1 MAEKRDR
8 TGAEEILAR
17 GAPEIRRQRTA
28 TQQAM
33 QRTIRAMSQEVER
46 CQETLAHHLL
56 DLPLT
61 HVVYFWVILRLKYR
75 PWRVLIPASLL
86 AVLIYRLAAGSIPN
100 PWIILAG
107 GLVP

>member
-1 MAEKRDR
+1 MAKRPGR
-8 TGAEEILAR
+8 PEVEEILAR
-17 GAPEIRRQRTA
+17 GAPEIRRQREASRQA
-28 TQQAM
+28 T

-75 PWRVLIPASLL
+75 PWRVLIPVSLL
-86 AVLIYRLAAGSIPN
+86 AVLIYRLAAGNIPN
-100 PWIILAG
+100 PWTILAG
-107 GLVP
+107 GLAP

>member
-1 MAEKRDR
+1 MAERPGR
-8 TGAEEILAR
+8 PGVEEILAR
-17 GAPEIRRQRTA
+17 GAPAIGRQREASCQA
-28 TQQAM
+28 T

-100 PWIILAG
+100 PWTVLAG